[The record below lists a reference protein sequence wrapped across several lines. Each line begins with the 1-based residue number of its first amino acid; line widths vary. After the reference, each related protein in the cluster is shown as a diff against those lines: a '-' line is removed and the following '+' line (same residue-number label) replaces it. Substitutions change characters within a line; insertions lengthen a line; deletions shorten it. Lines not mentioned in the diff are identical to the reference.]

1 MSSRHAERDRLDHDF
16 ADELVFLARARRALA
31 WMLEH
36 ARMRVATGEQVAGD
50 RYTAERLGRML
61 KSYAK
66 ELAEE
71 PDSPLYFGRL
81 RFDDGPGAG
90 EHRNQSYYIGRR
102 RITDETGRPLVI
114 DWRAP
119 VSSRFYRASAR
130 DRQGVTSR
138 RRFGWTTHHP
148 VQLTG
153 FEDERLD
160 HGEELGTASQ
170 LLTAEIERPRVGPM
184 RDIVATIQ
192 PEQDE
197 LVRADLDRSLCVQ
210 GGPGTGKTAVGLH
223 RAAYLLYS
231 HRRQLKRNGVLV
243 VGPNP
248 AFLHYISAVLPALGE
263 VDVQQCTLDEVL
275 SGRPPR
281 AVDTDEAARVKHD
294 ARMAAVLRRA
304 LYARIAEPVEPIVV
318 PDGSYRLRVPVTT
331 LSRHVTKIR
340 GEDLPYGVGRERLRA
355 RIVVMFQRQLEA
367 RGETPTRRW
376 LDRIGRARPV
386 AAALDHAWPKVPP
399 EQLLT
404 TLLADP
410 QALARA
416 ADGLLTAAEQKAIG
430 WQRPP
435 RSFKSARWSA
445 ADHILL
451 DEIAGL
457 IEHPASYRHIV
468 VDEAQDL
475 SPMQCRALARR
486 SVHSS
491 LTVLGD
497 VAQGTSPWAASDW
510 HEQLAHLGKAG
521 SAVAALTMGFRVPAV
536 VLAFANRLL
545 PGLRV
550 AAPPTRSIRSDGALS
565 VRHAPDLTSAT
576 IAAVRAALDHEGSI
590 AVIATDV
597 LLANLSAAL
606 RAAGLAAN
614 TAGEDEPDRRVTVLP
629 AVLAKGLEFDHV
641 IVVEPDDIVR
651 AEPRGLNRLYV
662 VLTRAVSR
670 LDVLHCRPLP
680 ALLAADG

>member
-1 MSSRHAERDRLDHDF
+1 MSMTTPDLDTELTQEREHLTASRAALRRMREHAEALYRTGDTVTGDPYSAETLGTTLRRRIVELADDPTTPLFFGKLDF
-16 ADELVFLARARRALA
+16 AVERRPAGPA
-31 WMLEH
+31 
-36 ARMRVATGEQVAGD
+36 QVPAQVPAHD
-50 RYTAERLGRML
+50 AER
-61 KSYAK
+61 Y
-66 ELAEE
+66 
-71 PDSPLYFGRL
+71 
-81 RFDDGPGAG
+81 
-90 EHRNQSYYIGRR
+90 HIGRR
-102 RITDETGRPLVI
+102 HVVDDRGEPMVL

-119 VSSRFYRASAR
+119 LSRAFYRASAR
-130 DRQGVTSR
+130 DPQGVATR
-138 RRFGWTTHHP
+138 RRFGFQAG
-148 VQLTG
+148 VLTS
-153 FEDERLD
+153 FEDEHLEA
-160 HGEELGTASQ
+160 GEQIGTSRI
-170 LLTAEIERPRVGPM
+170 LLEEIERPRVGPM

-223 RAAYLLYS
+223 RAAYLLYV
-231 HRRQLKRNGVLV
+231 HRRQLTRNGVLV

-510 HEQLAHLGKAG
+510 HEHLAHLGKAG

-550 AAPPTRSIRSDGALS
+550 AAPPTRS
-565 VRHAPDLTSAT
+565 
-576 IAAVRAALDHEGSI
+576 
-590 AVIATDV
+590 
-597 LLANLSAAL
+597 
-606 RAAGLAAN
+606 
-614 TAGEDEPDRRVTVLP
+614 
-629 AVLAKGLEFDHV
+629 
-641 IVVEPDDIVR
+641 
-651 AEPRGLNRLYV
+651 
-662 VLTRAVSR
+662 
-670 LDVLHCRPLP
+670 
-680 ALLAADG
+680 